1 MLSEMPDV
9 KIAAVC
15 DLFDDRMAAA
25 ADIAEKNQGSP
36 CDRCADYRQLL
47 ARDDIE
53 AVLIASSWSTHI
65 TIAID
70 SMKAGKYTACEVGGA
85 SSLDECWELVK
96 VSESTGI
103 HCMLLENCN
112 YNREELALLRMAKE
126 GIFGELIHC
135 ECGYQHDCRDLI
147 LSDSNSYNFRLNHY
161 QHRNGDLYP
170 THGLGPMAKILG
182 INRGNRM
189 VSLTSMST
197 KSRGLKEWAAAH
209 LGTDHPRGMPRLF
222 TG

>member
-1 MLSEMPDV
+1 MSDRVLKLGVIGVGGRGTGLSAMLSEMPDV

-70 SMKAGKYTACEVGGA
+70 SMKGGQIHRLRRSAARLLLMSAGNWLKCLNPPGFTACCLRTAIITVRNWRCSA
-85 SSLDECWELVK
+85 WPKK
-96 VSESTGI
+96 VYSVNSFTANAGI
-103 HCMLLENCN
+103 
-112 YNREELALLRMAKE
+112 
-126 GIFGELIHC
+126 
-135 ECGYQHDCRDLI
+135 
-147 LSDSNSYNFRLNHY
+147 
-161 QHRNGDLYP
+161 
-170 THGLGPMAKILG
+170 
-182 INRGNRM
+182 
-189 VSLTSMST
+189 SMT
-197 KSRGLKEWAAAH
+197 A
-209 LGTDHPRGMPRLF
+209 GT
-222 TG
+222 